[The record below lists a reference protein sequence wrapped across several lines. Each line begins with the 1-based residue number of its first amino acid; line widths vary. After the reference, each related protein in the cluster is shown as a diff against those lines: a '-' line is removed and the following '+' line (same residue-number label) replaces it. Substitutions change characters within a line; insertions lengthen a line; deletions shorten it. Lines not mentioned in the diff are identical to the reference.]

1 MASDCRLVR
10 PRILIVCGELVPIWS
25 IIEMAD
31 STFGVS
37 VVGCLYLLLFFRFDN
52 LFYICSIAFNIKELV
67 LGFATMA

>member
-1 MASDCRLVR
+1 MASDCRLVM

-31 STFGVS
+31 STFAVS

-52 LFYICSIAFNIKELV
+52 LFYICIIAFNIKELV